1 MKYTFK
7 RLFALLAVVLVLQLG
22 LAAPALSLDFGEIG
36 LGTQVVVVP
45 GESGTATGMG
55 FDLRSRF
62 LWVLGLGFSATNIES
77 SEAVWGVSA
86 YRVGLMIHAVSAEH
100 FALFLSPGM
109 AGDSFGDAFNP
120 FGESTWYR
128 LGGGFEFRFLDGV
141 ALGLDIH
148 WTVPGETQVEEYVE
162 ENGEELLAQY
172 IEGLGSSTEIPTS
185 LSSLSTSQL
194 LDELPLDRIEWTV
207 GLRYYF

>member
-1 MKYTFK
+1 M
-7 RLFALLAVVLVLQLG
+7 
-22 LAAPALSLDFGEIG
+22 
-36 LGTQVVVVP
+36 GTQVLVVP

-77 SEAVWGVSA
+77 TEAVWGVNA

-120 FGESTWYR
+120 FGDSTWYR
-128 LGGGFEFRFLDGV
+128 LGGGFEFRFLEGV

-148 WTVPGETQVEEYVE
+148 WTIPGETQVEDYVE

-172 IEGLGSSTEIPTS
+172 LEGLGSSTEIPTS
-185 LSSLSTSQL
+185 VSSLSPSQL
-194 LDELPLDRIEWTV
+194 LDELPLDRVEWTV